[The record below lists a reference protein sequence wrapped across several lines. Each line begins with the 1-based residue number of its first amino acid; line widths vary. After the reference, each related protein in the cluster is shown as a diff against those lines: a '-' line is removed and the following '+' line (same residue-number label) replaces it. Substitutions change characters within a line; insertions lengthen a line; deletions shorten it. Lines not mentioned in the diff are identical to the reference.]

1 MSNNWI
7 EKACKDLNDL
17 ISKMALRDYKAVN
30 FTNTGKKKRKKHIP
44 YSLGEDTMQA
54 MELYKKINGQ
64 VNVSKEI
71 EAEVK
76 SFLLKYR
83 ILGDDLV

>member
-30 FTNTGKKKRKKHIP
+30 FTKTGKKRKKHIP

-76 SFLLKYR
+76 LFLLKYR
-83 ILGDDLV
+83 TLGDDLI